1 MAKRKPTA
9 TQRLRKLLQQQ
20 VRRMEN
26 RGYRINTELKEKIK
40 NGKYQTLQSIRRNKY
55 AKLYEGSSAEIGT
68 DIVSGRRYRQ
78 YERKVSAQK
87 GAETRRENIKRK
99 RAERK
104 AREATDLTIDD
115 TSGYDETEW
124 TEEDERSYQ
133 RWKERRSQDYYD
145 DEDYESD
152 REEQHSAYEQQ
163 EWEETRAKQDEI
175 DMIYANA
182 IDEGKV
188 MYRNILDLMEKFPRE
203 GRNLLYQGLESEI
216 RQYGLDMVMAG
227 MASAPINV
235 VQEAQ
240 NIIFYTGDKES
251 THRALVNFFDSIT
264 GTIRTFQDSMGI
276 GAVMDQMTDMGDL

>member
-26 RGYRINTELKEKIK
+26 RGYRVNTELKEKIK

-55 AKLYEGSSAEIGT
+55 AKLYEGSSAEIDT
-68 DIVSGRRYRQ
+68 DIVSGRRYRA

-104 AREATDLTIDD
+104 AREATERTTDD
-115 TSGYDETEW
+115 TSGYDESER

-133 RWKERRSQDYYD
+133 DWKDRRSQ
-145 DEDYESD
+145 DYESD
-152 REEQHSAYEQQ
+152 REEQQ

-175 DMIYANA
+175 DMTYANA
-182 IDEGKV
+182 LDEGKV

-203 GRNLLYQGLESEI
+203 GRDLLHQGLESEI

-227 MASAPINV
+227 MASAPMDV

-251 THRALVNFFDSIT
+251 MHRALVNFFDSIT